1 MIVNTDED
9 NGTKSQKQE
18 EYGDVNEEDAV
29 VKTKSAI
36 EEVLYAHIYVH
47 I

>member
-18 EYGDVNEEDAV
+18 EYGDVNEDAV